1 MITSDRQLKVTQEKI
16 KSLQESL
23 EVKTTISNPVLVRAA
38 KMQTQGL
45 IKELQSLVNEYEELK
60 TKGLD
65 AIKISSPEDV
75 MLLPIRYRIA
85 KRMTQEVF
93 AKSVDVSLRMIARYE
108 SEEYRNINGE
118 TLKKILHKIP
128 LKFMGNL
135 KEA

>member
-1 MITSDRQLKVTQEKI
+1 MITSDRQLKATLEKI
-16 KSLQESL
+16 ESL
-23 EVKTTISNPVLVRAA
+23 KNSLDVKTTVNPILAKAA
-38 KMQTQGL
+38 KMQTQAL
-45 IKELQSLVNEYEELK
+45 ISELEGYVNEYEELK
-60 TKGLD
+60 TKGLE

-128 LKFMGNL
+128 LKIMGNV